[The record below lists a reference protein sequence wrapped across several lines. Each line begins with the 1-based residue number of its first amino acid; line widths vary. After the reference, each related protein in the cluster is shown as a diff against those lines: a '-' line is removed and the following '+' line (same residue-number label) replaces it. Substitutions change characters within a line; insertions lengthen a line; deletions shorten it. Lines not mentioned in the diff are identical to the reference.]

1 MIFYTKL
8 KTGQISPKTKIL
20 LDLLEQPNCMQAN
33 FKARRYS
40 EVKIH
45 YLKYFGMLPSSVN
58 LLLFIKIFYFTI
70 FNKNHF
76 YNNY

>member
-1 MIFYTKL
+1 MCICILVCLSVEGTKNTL
-8 KTGQISPKTKIL
+8 YI
-20 LDLLEQPNCMQAN
+20 
-33 FKARRYS
+33 YS

-45 YLKYFGMLPSSVN
+45 YLKYFGMLPLSVN
-58 LLLFIKIFYFTI
+58 LLLFIKVFYFTT

>member
-1 MIFYTKL
+1 MYLYI
-8 KTGQISPKTKIL
+8 
-20 LDLLEQPNCMQAN
+20 
-33 FKARRYS
+33 RYS

-58 LLLFIKIFYFTI
+58 FLLFIEIFYFTI